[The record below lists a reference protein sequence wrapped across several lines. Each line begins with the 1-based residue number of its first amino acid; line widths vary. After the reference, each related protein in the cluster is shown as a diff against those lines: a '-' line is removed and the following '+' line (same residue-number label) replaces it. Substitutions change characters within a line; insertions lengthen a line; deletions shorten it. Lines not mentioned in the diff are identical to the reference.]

1 MKRSLFIASL
11 ASLVIPS
18 AFARKSKV
26 KRNLRIQQFGEEEPG
41 DISVDGIFYSA
52 SLSFPYETAV
62 LVGPEFPEG
71 TQISKCYVQG
81 VLESNSSFVSKLQRI
96 VNALDE
102 TH

>member
-11 ASLVIPS
+11 TSLLIPS
-18 AFARKSKV
+18 AFARKSKT
-26 KRNLRIQQFGEEEPG
+26 KRNLRIQQFGGEEPG

-52 SLSFPYETAV
+52 NLSFPYETAV

-71 TQISKCYVQG
+71 TQINKCFVQG
-81 VLESNSSFVSKLQRI
+81 KLESTASFVSKLKRI
-96 VNALDE
+96 VDALDV